1 MLPKN
6 PILDIRPIT
15 TRYLVMV
22 VEKWSLCI
30 TLLISFQLY
39 RSFVSRW
46 HSTIKKV
53 DLLLRQWWIIS
64 QGDLVKLYNFYP
76 DLFFFVLVS
85 LGGKIVL
92 VSIVKWYFK
101 LNESLLLSQ
110 DAAYKHHTTVL
121 QKTVNAIKMNFHSN
135 LRWRNKWGILTRF

>member
-92 VSIVKWYFK
+92 VSIYIEEWYFIQQAC
-101 LNESLLLSQ
+101 LLLLRL
-110 DAAYKHHTTVL
+110 DMLFLRRVIVL
-121 QKTVNAIKMNFHSN
+121 NIPRLLVH
-135 LRWRNKWGILTRF
+135 